1 MIQRIILKRLKTDKD
16 KELVSIGSSLNIC
29 LVADGEADIYPR
41 FGPTMEWDTAA
52 AHAVVIGVGMDIK
65 VYVKVYVK
73 DKSSTL
79 EYNKQNSLNP
89 FFIVSAF
96 NA

>member
-1 MIQRIILKRLKTDKD
+1 LKRLKTDKD
-16 KELVSIGSSLNIC
+16 KKLVSIGSSLNIC

-41 FGPTMEWDTAA
+41 FGPTMEWDAAA
-52 AHAVVIGVGMDIK
+52 AHAVVIGVGIDIK
-65 VYVKVYVK
+65 AYVK
-73 DKSSTL
+73 DNSPTL